1 MSTRV
6 TERKL
11 KENLSDF
18 LDRAETGEECVIRRR
33 GKDSVVLVSAAD
45 WNMGLL
51 GRRLDA
57 LGSDYR
63 LSKDKQQRL
72 ERLAAKNSNDK
83 LTKVERHEF
92 DELLAEGD
100 EIMARR
106 ASSLKRLA

>member
-33 GKDSVVLVSAAD
+33 GKDSVVLVSATD

-63 LSKDKQQRL
+63 LSKAKQQRL
-72 ERLAAKNSNDK
+72 ETLAAKNSNGK
-83 LTKVERHEF
+83 LTKDERHEF